1 MSPPA
6 RASQESPSIAVPAKL
21 PQPAPETFQESTLP
35 KVLLSA
41 ENIALKQRLHKLELA
56 EKRLTEQVN
65 DANTQLANQKQR
77 SIEAEKRAT
86 TAEIEMKAATARA
99 QNRYTEKMHANN
111 ESRNL
116 RIALEKEKAERAS
129 YFGRS
134 KSVFQGLNDQI
145 RELKAKYDGEVDTF
159 QTAYLEA
166 LEESKKLKPINE
178 KHKKDI
184 EALTKINNDFRVT
197 NAQLQRDL
205 DAEKTKQKAA
215 PDALTKDQVEA
226 RIVTVKA
233 DAVKE
238 ATITMQSKIAEARAT
253 IEEHAKKQLSAAIK
267 SNQLHMQEQMKK
279 QFDEAIKS
287 ARDRMQQHLL
297 MKQNEWSTKEVE
309 LTKKAVDLE
318 AKLETVNKAARS
330 GQQGREAA
338 SCTVPDNSQRPGKR
352 VQRISSQDMS
362 DPNKRRRLN
371 SVK

>member
-21 PQPAPETFQESTLP
+21 LQPAPETSQESTP
-35 KVLLSA
+35 PEVLLSD
-41 ENIALKQRLHKLELA
+41 ENAALKQRLHKLELA

-65 DANTQLANQKQR
+65 DANIQFAIQKQR
-77 SIEAEKRAT
+77 AIEAEKRAT

-129 YFGRS
+129 YLGRS

-145 RELKAKYDGEVDTF
+145 IELKAKYDGELDIL
-159 QTAYLEA
+159 QTAYLAA
-166 LEESKKLKPINE
+166 LGERE

-184 EALTKINNDFRVT
+184 EALTNINNDFKGK

-205 DAEKTKQKAA
+205 DAERSKQKAA
-215 PDALTKDQVEA
+215 PDALPKDQVEA

-253 IEEHAKKQLSAAIK
+253 IEEHAKKQLSTAIK
-267 SNQLHMQEQMKK
+267 TNQVHMQEQMKK
-279 QFDEAIKS
+279 QYNEAIKS
-287 ARDRMQQHLL
+287 ARDQMKQHLL

-318 AKLETVNKAARS
+318 AKVETVNKAARS

-338 SCTVPDNSQRPGKR
+338 SCTMPDNPQRPGKR
-352 VQRISSQDMS
+352 VHQISSQDMS

-371 SVK
+371 SIK